1 MNRHDNVD
9 KLLQHTAE
17 SLDIDVATYRLIE
30 EIYGGVAEFLAQFW
44 DLDDVE
50 GVVYPQGSVPLGT
63 VTKKIYR
70 KDEVD
75 IDSVVLRYLTTDQIS
90 KAQLKADVG
99 DGLKQ
104 YLGTGPFGDP
114 VLSEGKRCWTL
125 TYEELNMHLDALPA
139 VPNPLS
145 LTGTGIKI
153 TDKSLFQ
160 WQYTDPKAFRRWFL
174 EQMADEYAARREV
187 LAKRMDIEQVP
198 QPMIKTTLQQAVQLL
213 KIHRDIYFEDN
224 PDDKPASIILTTLA
238 GLAYISG
245 GSLYEVVEQLTKDM
259 PTYIQRESGLYVLRN
274 PVEENENFADR
285 WNARPWRAR
294 AFFDW
299 IEHAAADF
307 SAIAHANGLHGAISK
322 MGEVL
327 GPRQAKYA
335 AAKIGN
341 DTWTSRRAGGMRYAT
356 GTGVV
361 TTGAAATGRLVTPNH
376 SFHGDVGARP

>member
-1 MNRHDNVD
+1 MNRRDNVD

-17 SLDIDVATYRLIE
+17 SLDVDVATYRLIE
-30 EIYGGVAEFLAQFW
+30 AIYGGGSEFLAQFW
-44 DLDDVE
+44 DLDDVH
-50 GVVYPQGSVPLGT
+50 GVVYAQGSVPLGT

-70 KDEVD
+70 NDEVD
-75 IDSVVLRYLTTDQIS
+75 IDSVVLRGLTTDEIT

-104 YLGTGPFGDP
+104 YLGTGPFGAP
-114 VLSEGKRCWTL
+114 VLSEGKRCWTI
-125 TYEELNMHLDALPA
+125 TYDEFNMHLDALPA
-139 VPNPLS
+139 VPNLES
-145 LTGTGIKI
+145 VTGTGIKI
-153 TDKSLFQ
+153 TDKSLFG
-160 WQYTDPKAFRRWFL
+160 WQYSDPKAYRQWFF
-174 EQMADEYAARREV
+174 EQMAEEYATRREV
-187 LAKRMDIEQVP
+187 VAKRMDVEQIP

-224 PDDKPASIILTTLA
+224 PDDKPASIIITTLA
-238 GLAYISG
+238 GLAYLSG
-245 GSLYEVVEQLTKDM
+245 GSLYEVVERLTREM

-274 PVEENENFADR
+274 PVERNENFADR

-299 IEHAAADF
+299 IEQAATDF
-307 SAIAHANGLHGAISK
+307 SSIAHASGLHGAISR
-322 MGEVL
+322 MGDVL

-341 DTWTSRRAGGMRYAT
+341 DAWISRRAGGMRYAL

-361 TTGAAATGRLVTPNH
+361 TTGAAASGRLVMPNH

>member
-1 MNRHDNVD
+1 MTQRDNID

-30 EIYGGVAEFLAQFW
+30 AIYGGASEFLAQFW
-44 DLDDVE
+44 DLDAVD

-70 KDEVD
+70 NDEVD
-75 IDSVVLRYLTTDQIS
+75 VDSVVLRYQTIDEIT

-99 DGLKQ
+99 DGFKQ
-104 YLGTGPFGDP
+104 YLGTGPFGGP

-125 TYEELNMHLDALPA
+125 TYDEFKMHLDALPA
-139 VPNPLS
+139 VPNLQS

-160 WQYTDPKAFRRWFL
+160 WQYSDPKAYRQWFF
-174 EQMADEYAARREV
+174 EQMADEYAAVREV
-187 LAKRMDIEQVP
+187 IAKRMDIAQVP

-213 KIHRDIYFEDN
+213 KVHRDIYFEDN
-224 PDDKPASIILTTLA
+224 PDDKPASIIITTLA
-238 GLAYISG
+238 GLAYLSG
-245 GSLYEVVEQLTKDM
+245 GTLYEVVEQLTRDM

-285 WNARPWRAR
+285 WNTRPGRAR

-299 IEHAAADF
+299 IEQATADF
-307 SAIAHANGLHGAISK
+307 SSIARTNGLHGAISK

-335 AAKIGN
+335 ATKIGN
-341 DTWTSRRAGGMRYAT
+341 DTWTSRRAGGMRYAP